1 MTTFSGSGTDEIYCI
16 INSSDSVEELADEI
30 NMRVSAATRSLID
43 CKNYGRVS
51 KAFSKLCSA
60 KQFLEELNQ
69 SIKPEGGLGPT
80 TPDLHR

>member
-60 KQFLEELNQ
+60 KQLLEELNQ
-69 SIKPEGGLGPT
+69 SITPDGGLGPS
-80 TPDLHR
+80 TPELPR